1 MDNNKATELIK
12 ALNRIAD
19 AIEASNKPVVDKK
32 KIQQEQRMQ
41 ELEEKLKMLQI
52 SKLMTERSHNTDPTI

>member
-12 ALNRIAD
+12 VLNRIAD
-19 AIEASNKPVVDKK
+19 ALEANNKPVVDKK
-32 KIQQEQRMQ
+32 KIQQEQRMH